1 MHDLRDAGVI
11 LALSCS
17 DLDDLNIL
25 QITQLPIDEIILSDD
40 LVEDITND
48 RKKNSNAWVL
58 LLSCLRDSKLMSLPK
73 TFQQSHNLRL

>member
-48 RKKNSNAWVL
+48 RKKTATLGSYY
-58 LLSCLRDSKLMSLPK
+58 
-73 TFQQSHNLRL
+73 